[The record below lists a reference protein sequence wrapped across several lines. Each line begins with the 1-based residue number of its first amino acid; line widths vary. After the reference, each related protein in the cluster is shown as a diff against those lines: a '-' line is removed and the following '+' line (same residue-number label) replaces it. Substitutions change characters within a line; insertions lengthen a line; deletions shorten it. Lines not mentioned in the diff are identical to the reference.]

1 MSNKD
6 TRSKQDSPVAS
17 SASGASDN
25 AAASSSAPNPNA
37 APNSANPAPNSA
49 AAPNNPAPAPKSRF
63 RRANIGRGG
72 PTRNMMPGEK
82 PQDFK
87 GTFTKLLRY
96 LGRHKIAVLVVIIFA
111 MISTVFSILGPK
123 ILGEA
128 TTTLFE
134 GVMAQVAGI
143 GDGVDFAAI
152 GRILLVLAALYGIS
166 ALFQF
171 VQGFVMAGVANRICY
186 SMRRDIDEKIMRL
199 PFSYYDKVA
208 TGDVMSRI
216 TNDVDAIQQSLN
228 QSVTQVITSITSLI
242 GILIMM
248 FSISWVMTLIALLIL
263 PLSAGVIA
271 LIVGRSQKH
280 FFAQQEHLGV
290 VNGLVEENYGAHT
303 IVRAFNGEERS
314 LEQFS
319 QSNDTLYNAAWRA
332 NFLSGMM
339 MPIMNIIGNL
349 GYVVVCVVGAWLA
362 IQGRIT
368 VGDIQAFMQYM
379 RNFQQPIVQLSQI
392 SNVMQQTMA
401 AAERIFGF
409 LEEGEIVPDVSVEE
423 AVDPTN
429 VRGAVSFEHVRFGY
443 DADKPVI
450 QDFSATAAPGQKV
463 AIVGHTGAGKTTIVK
478 LLMRFYDVDEGAILV
493 DGHDIRQFRRDDLRS
508 LFGMVLQETWL
519 YNASIADNIRY
530 GKLDATD
537 EEVRAAARV
546 AQADH
551 FISTLPDGYDMELNE
566 EASNVSQG
574 QKQLLTIARAVLHD
588 PRILILDEATS
599 SVDTRTELLIQKA
612 MDNLMAGRTSFI
624 IAHRLSTIKNA
635 DLILV
640 MADGDIVE
648 QGSHAELLAASGH
661 YATLYNSQFVD
672 LA

>member
-1 MSNKD
+1 MSGRD
-6 TRSKQDSPVAS
+6 TGAS
-17 SASGASDN
+17 TAASAAASHDASRPASGASAAATSD
-25 AAASSSAPNPNA
+25 ASRPTSDATKSRAASSS
-37 APNSANPAPNSA
+37 
-49 AAPNNPAPAPKSRF
+49 
-63 RRANIGRGG
+63 RRPRGLFGGHGPGGGG
-72 PTRNMMPGEK
+72 PARNMMQGEK
-82 PQDFK
+82 PRDFK
-87 GTFTKLLRY
+87 GTFLKLLRY
-96 LGRHKIAVLVVIIFA
+96 LGKHKAAVLVVIIFA
-111 MISTVFSILGPK
+111 MASTVFSILGPK
-123 ILGEA
+123 VLGEA

-134 GVMAQVAGI
+134 GIMAQIAGT
-143 GDGVDFAAI
+143 GGGVDFAAI
-152 GRILLVLAALYGIS
+152 ARILLFLATLYLLS
-166 ALFQF
+166 AVFQF
-171 VQGFVMAGVANRICY
+171 VQGFIMVGVANRVCY
-186 SMRRDIDEKIMRL
+186 SLRRDIDEKIMRL
-199 PFSYYDKVA
+199 PFSYYDRVA
-208 TGDVMSRI
+208 TGDVMSHI
-216 TNDVDAIQQSLN
+216 TNDVDAIQQSLS
-228 QSVTQVITSITSLI
+228 QSITQVITSVTSI
-242 GILIMM
+242 VGILIMM
-248 FSISWVMTLIALLIL
+248 FSISWVMTVIALFIL
-263 PLSAGVIA
+263 PLSMGVVA
-271 LIVGRSQKH
+271 LIVRRSQKH
-280 FFAQQEHLGV
+280 FFAQQEYLGE
-290 VNGLVEENYGAHT
+290 VNGMVEENFGAHT
-303 IVRAFNGEERS
+303 IVRAFNGETRA

-362 IQGRIT
+362 LQGRIT

-379 RNFQQPIVQLSQI
+379 RSFQQPIVQLSQI
-392 SNVMQQTMA
+392 SNVLQQTTA

-409 LEEGEIVPDVSVEE
+409 LEEEELVPEVSAEE
-423 AVDPTN
+423 AVDPTD
-429 VRGAVSFEHVRFGY
+429 VRGAVSFEHVHFGY
-443 DADKPVI
+443 TADKPVI
-450 QDFSATAAPGQKV
+450 HDFSAAVAPGQKI

-551 FISTLPDGYDMELNE
+551 FISTLPDGYDMVLNE

-588 PRILILDEATS
+588 PKILILDEATS

-640 MADGDIVE
+640 MVEGDIVE
-648 QGSHAELLAASGH
+648 QGSHAELLAAGGH
-661 YATLYNSQFVD
+661 YATLYNSQFTQ
-672 LA
+672 

>member
-1 MSNKD
+1 MSEE
-6 TRSKQDSPVAS
+6 R
-17 SASGASDN
+17 
-25 AAASSSAPNPNA
+25 
-37 APNSANPAPNSA
+37 
-49 AAPNNPAPAPKSRF
+49 KSE
-63 RRANIGRGG
+63 RRRGLFGGRGG
-72 PTRNMMPGEK
+72 DRNAGPMRNLMPGEK

-87 GTFTKLLRY
+87 GTLAKLLRY
-96 LGRHKIAVLVVIIFA
+96 LSKHRIAIVVVIVFA
-111 MISTVFSILGPK
+111 MVSTVFSIIGPK
-123 ILGEA
+123 VLGMA

-134 GVMAQVAGI
+134 GVMAQIAGT
-143 GDGVDFAAI
+143 GDGPDFSAI
-152 GRILLVLAALYGIS
+152 GRILLLLASLYLIS

-171 VQGFVMAGVANRICY
+171 VQGFIMTGVANQVCY
-186 SMRRDIDEKIMRL
+186 SLRRDIDEKIMRL

-208 TGDVMSRI
+208 TGDVMSRV

-228 QSVTQVITSITSLI
+228 QSVTQVITSITSII

-248 FSISWVMTLIALLIL
+248 FSISWVMTLIALFIL
-263 PLSAGVIA
+263 PISIGVVA

-280 FFAQQEHLGV
+280 FFAQQEYLGE
-290 VNGLVEENYGAHT
+290 VNGMVEEGYGAHS
-303 IVRAFNGEERS
+303 IVRAFNGEARALRE
-314 LEQFS
+314 FS
-319 QSNDTLYNAAWRA
+319 RSNDTLYNAAWRA

-349 GYVVVCVVGAWLA
+349 GYVVVCVVGGYLA

-379 RNFQQPIVQLSQI
+379 RSFQQPIMQLSQI

-409 LEEGEIVPDVSVEE
+409 LEEEELVPDVSDDE
-423 AVDPTN
+423 AVNPTD
-429 VRGAVSFEHVRFGY
+429 VSGAVSFEQVRFGY
-443 DADKPVI
+443 EKDKPVI
-450 QDFSATAAPGQKV
+450 HNFSAEVAPGQKI

-478 LLMRFYDVDEGAILV
+478 LLMRFYDVETGVIKV
-493 DGHDIRQFRRDDLRS
+493 DGHDIRQFKRDDLRS

-530 GKLDATD
+530 GKLDASD

-551 FISTLPDGYDMELNE
+551 FISTLPDGYDMLLNE

-588 PRILILDEATS
+588 PKILILDEATS

-624 IAHRLSTIKNA
+624 IAHRLSTIRNA

-640 MADGDIVE
+640 MENGDIVE
-648 QGSHAELLAASGH
+648 QGSHADLLAAGGH
-661 YATLYNSQFVD
+661 YAALYNSQFADV
-672 LA
+672 A